1 MEEINLTQEE
11 LIERKRDSEDRI
23 KSLRNTKEREIL
35 RLQNELA
42 FEEQKLNSE
51 LTDKQGEKD

>member
-42 FEEQKLNSE
+42 FEE
-51 LTDKQGEKD
+51 